1 MVYPGEALL
10 DLAGVSKRFGGLE
23 ALRNVTLGFGAG
35 GIYGLIGPNGAGK
48 TTMFNVVTGTA
59 RATTGSVRFKGAGIT
74 DLPPHRIARLGI
86 ARTYQLVRPF
96 FELTA
101 AENVEVGI
109 AYGRG
114 AGTATRSAIRAEA
127 RSFLELV
134 GLADKDAH
142 LAGELNLGERKR
154 LEIARA
160 LAARPE
166 LLLFDEVLA
175 GLNPTEVGHAVDL
188 LRRVNQRGITIL
200 MIEHNMQAIMAACSH
215 IFVLHHGELIAQ
227 GSPEHVSRDPAVVE
241 AYLGR
246 RDHRRER
253 RRRGTVRA

>member
-1 MVYPGEALL
+1 VILELH
-10 DLAGVSKRFGGLE
+10 GVGKVFGGLE
-23 ALRNVTLGFGAG
+23 ALRNVNLGLEAG
-35 GIYGLIGPNGAGK
+35 RVYGLIGPNGAGK
-48 TTMFNVVTGTA
+48 TTLFNVVTGA
-59 RATTGSVRFKGAGIT
+59 GRATTGSVRFKGKVIT

-109 AYGRG
+109 AYGRRATG
-114 AGTATRSAIRAEA
+114 VAGGIVREEA
-127 RSFLELV
+127 RSFLERV
-134 GLADKDAH
+134 GLADKYAH

-160 LAARPE
+160 LAAWPE

-175 GLNPTEVGHAVDL
+175 GLNPTEIGHAVEL
-188 LRRVNQRGITIL
+188 LRRINQLGITIL

-215 IFVLHHGELIAQ
+215 IFVLHHGELIAR
-227 GSPEHVSRDPAVVE
+227 GSPEQVSRDPAVVE

-246 RDHRRER
+246 RDHRLQW
-253 RRRGTVRA
+253 RRRGIARA